1 MEQGKGGCKSQAV
14 PFRCYLEDG
23 VSKGAWLNRSSIIF
37 AGSDKWSVDPR
48 VSIATSNRREYSLQ
62 IQDVDVTDDGPY
74 TCSVQTQHTP
84 RTMQVH
90 LTVQVSPKI
99 FRISSDITVNE
110 GSNVTLVCLATGK
123 PEPSISW
130 RHISPS
136 AKPFES
142 GQYLDIYG
150 ITRDQA
156 GEYECSAEND
166 VSVPDVKKVKVTVNF
181 APTIQELKSSGVMLG
196 GNGLIRC
203 EGAGVPA
210 PVFEWFKGERN
221 VSPLPLDG
229 GQPAQDEPWP
239 AQDQP
244 WPAQDEPWLAR
255 DEHWLSQDEPWLA
268 EDEPWLAEYEPWLSQ
283 DETWLAEY
291 EPWLSQDEPWLAEDE
306 PWLAEDEPWLAEYEP
321 WLSQDET
328 WLAEYEPWLSQDEPW
343 LAEDEPWLAEYEPW
357 LSQDEPW
364 LAEDEPWLSQDEPW
378 LSQDEPWLAEDEPW
392 LSQDEPWLAE
402 DEPWLAE
409 DEPWLAQ
416 DEPWLAEDEP
426 WLSQDEPWLAE
437 DEPWL
442 SQDEPWL
449 SQDEP
454 WLSQDEPWLSQDEPW
469 LAQDEPWLAEDEP
482 WPAEAVSDAELRSCS
497 SQRSSQ
503 ERSRHPAANKAHV
516 GNHEPR
522 FRGFTNY
529 SGRRLINGQQGIT
542 IKNYSTR
549 SLLTVTNVTEEH
561 FGNYTCVAAN
571 KLGTTNA
578 SLPLNQIIEPTTS
591 SRVSS
596 PAPSTAQ
603 YGITG
608 HAEVL
613 FSCWSLVLTL
623 SSLSSIF
630 YLKNI
635 LLH

>member
-1 MEQGKGGCKSQAV
+1 MLRRPPGSSPAPRTAADRGQQRSGAEMVPLVRSAGGSHQWPAIVVLGLCCLLPPGRLAAPGGDFPGATVDNLVVRKGDTAV
-14 PFRCYLEDG
+14 LRCYLEDG
-23 VSKGAWLNRSSIIF
+23 ASKGAWLNRSSIIF

-48 VSIATSNRREYSLQ
+48 VSIATANRREYSLQ

-84 RTMQVH
+84 KTKQVH
-90 LTVQVSPKI
+90 LTVHVSPKI
-99 FRISSDITVNE
+99 YRISTDTVVNE

-181 APTIQELKSSGVMLG
+181 APTIQELKSSGVVLG

-210 PVFEWFKGERN
+210 PVFEWYKGER
-221 VSPLPLDG
+221 
-229 GQPAQDEPWP
+229 
-239 AQDQP
+239 
-244 WPAQDEPWLAR
+244 
-255 DEHWLSQDEPWLA
+255 
-268 EDEPWLAEYEPWLSQ
+268 
-283 DETWLAEY
+283 
-291 EPWLSQDEPWLAEDE
+291 
-306 PWLAEDEPWLAEYEP
+306 
-321 WLSQDET
+321 
-328 WLAEYEPWLSQDEPW
+328 
-343 LAEDEPWLAEYEPW
+343 
-357 LSQDEPW
+357 
-364 LAEDEPWLSQDEPW
+364 
-378 LSQDEPWLAEDEPW
+378 
-392 LSQDEPWLAE
+392 
-402 DEPWLAE
+402 
-409 DEPWLAQ
+409 
-416 DEPWLAEDEP
+416 
-426 WLSQDEPWLAE
+426 
-437 DEPWL
+437 
-442 SQDEPWL
+442 
-449 SQDEP
+449 
-454 WLSQDEPWLSQDEPW
+454 
-469 LAQDEPWLAEDEP
+469 
-482 WPAEAVSDAELRSCS
+482 
-497 SQRSSQ
+497 
-503 ERSRHPAANKAHV
+503 K
-516 GNHEPR
+516 
-522 FRGFTNY
+522 
-529 SGRRLINGQQGIT
+529 LINGQQGIT

-591 SRVSS
+591 SPVSS

-608 HAEVL
+608 DAEVL
-613 FSCWSLVLTL
+613 FSCWYLVLTL
-623 SSLSSIF
+623 SSLTSIF

-635 LLH
+635 ILH

>member
-1 MEQGKGGCKSQAV
+1 
-14 PFRCYLEDG
+14 RCYLEDG
-23 VSKGAWLNRSSIIF
+23 ASKGAWLNRSSIIF

-48 VSIATSNRREYSLQ
+48 VSIATANRREYSLQ

-99 FRISSDITVNE
+99 FRISSDIVVNE

-136 AKPFES
+136 GECPGTGQQCQGCATPVCPEGALGREGWAGALGGSWSRAGHRGSSAMAVPPPF
-142 GQYLDIYG
+142 
-150 ITRDQA
+150 
-156 GEYECSAEND
+156 
-166 VSVPDVKKVKVTVNF
+166 V
-181 APTIQELKSSGVMLG
+181 PTIQELKSSGVMLG

-210 PVFEWFKGERN
+210 PLFEWYKGER
-221 VSPLPLDG
+221 
-229 GQPAQDEPWP
+229 
-239 AQDQP
+239 
-244 WPAQDEPWLAR
+244 
-255 DEHWLSQDEPWLA
+255 
-268 EDEPWLAEYEPWLSQ
+268 
-283 DETWLAEY
+283 
-291 EPWLSQDEPWLAEDE
+291 
-306 PWLAEDEPWLAEYEP
+306 
-321 WLSQDET
+321 
-328 WLAEYEPWLSQDEPW
+328 
-343 LAEDEPWLAEYEPW
+343 
-357 LSQDEPW
+357 
-364 LAEDEPWLSQDEPW
+364 
-378 LSQDEPWLAEDEPW
+378 
-392 LSQDEPWLAE
+392 
-402 DEPWLAE
+402 
-409 DEPWLAQ
+409 
-416 DEPWLAEDEP
+416 
-426 WLSQDEPWLAE
+426 
-437 DEPWL
+437 
-442 SQDEPWL
+442 
-449 SQDEP
+449 
-454 WLSQDEPWLSQDEPW
+454 
-469 LAQDEPWLAEDEP
+469 
-482 WPAEAVSDAELRSCS
+482 
-497 SQRSSQ
+497 
-503 ERSRHPAANKAHV
+503 K
-516 GNHEPR
+516 
-522 FRGFTNY
+522 
-529 SGRRLINGQQGIT
+529 LINGQQGIT

-578 SLPLNQIIEPTTS
+578 SLPLNP
-591 SRVSS
+591 
-596 PAPSTAQ
+596 PSTAQ

>member
-1 MEQGKGGCKSQAV
+1 MVPLVRSAGGSHQWPAIVFLGLCWLLAPGRLAAPGGDYPGAAVDNLVVRKGDTAV
-14 PFRCYLEDG
+14 LRCYLEDG
-23 VSKGAWLNRSSIIF
+23 ASKGAWLNRSSIIF

-48 VSIATSNRREYSLQ
+48 VSIATANRREYSLQ

-99 FRISSDITVNE
+99 FRISSDIVVNE

-181 APTIQELKSSGVMLG
+181 APTIQELKSSGVVLG

-210 PVFEWFKGERN
+210 PVFEWYKGER
-221 VSPLPLDG
+221 
-229 GQPAQDEPWP
+229 
-239 AQDQP
+239 
-244 WPAQDEPWLAR
+244 
-255 DEHWLSQDEPWLA
+255 
-268 EDEPWLAEYEPWLSQ
+268 
-283 DETWLAEY
+283 
-291 EPWLSQDEPWLAEDE
+291 
-306 PWLAEDEPWLAEYEP
+306 
-321 WLSQDET
+321 
-328 WLAEYEPWLSQDEPW
+328 
-343 LAEDEPWLAEYEPW
+343 
-357 LSQDEPW
+357 
-364 LAEDEPWLSQDEPW
+364 
-378 LSQDEPWLAEDEPW
+378 
-392 LSQDEPWLAE
+392 
-402 DEPWLAE
+402 
-409 DEPWLAQ
+409 
-416 DEPWLAEDEP
+416 
-426 WLSQDEPWLAE
+426 
-437 DEPWL
+437 
-442 SQDEPWL
+442 
-449 SQDEP
+449 
-454 WLSQDEPWLSQDEPW
+454 
-469 LAQDEPWLAEDEP
+469 
-482 WPAEAVSDAELRSCS
+482 
-497 SQRSSQ
+497 
-503 ERSRHPAANKAHV
+503 K
-516 GNHEPR
+516 
-522 FRGFTNY
+522 
-529 SGRRLINGQQGIT
+529 LINGQQGIT

-591 SRVSS
+591 SPVSS

-608 HAEVL
+608 DAEVL
-613 FSCWSLVLTL
+613 FSCWYLVLTL
-623 SSLSSIF
+623 SSLTSIF

-635 LLH
+635 ILH

>member
-1 MEQGKGGCKSQAV
+1 ASGVRLGFRAQGSNNVDARLAV
-14 PFRCYLEDG
+14 QGSVAVLLRAIQLLCFLTYAFTFFPRCYLEDG
-23 VSKGAWLNRSSIIF
+23 ASKGAWLNRSSIIF

-48 VSIATSNRREYSLQ
+48 VSIATANRREYSLQ

-90 LTVQVSPKI
+90 LTVHVSPKI
-99 FRISSDITVNE
+99 FRISGDIVVNE

-136 AKPFES
+136 GESHHPTAASPTFYHLCFAFSVFQNAKPFES

-181 APTIQELKSSGVMLG
+181 APTIQELKSSGVVLG

-210 PVFEWFKGERN
+210 PVFEWYKGER
-221 VSPLPLDG
+221 
-229 GQPAQDEPWP
+229 
-239 AQDQP
+239 
-244 WPAQDEPWLAR
+244 
-255 DEHWLSQDEPWLA
+255 
-268 EDEPWLAEYEPWLSQ
+268 
-283 DETWLAEY
+283 
-291 EPWLSQDEPWLAEDE
+291 
-306 PWLAEDEPWLAEYEP
+306 
-321 WLSQDET
+321 
-328 WLAEYEPWLSQDEPW
+328 
-343 LAEDEPWLAEYEPW
+343 
-357 LSQDEPW
+357 
-364 LAEDEPWLSQDEPW
+364 
-378 LSQDEPWLAEDEPW
+378 
-392 LSQDEPWLAE
+392 
-402 DEPWLAE
+402 
-409 DEPWLAQ
+409 
-416 DEPWLAEDEP
+416 
-426 WLSQDEPWLAE
+426 
-437 DEPWL
+437 
-442 SQDEPWL
+442 
-449 SQDEP
+449 
-454 WLSQDEPWLSQDEPW
+454 
-469 LAQDEPWLAEDEP
+469 
-482 WPAEAVSDAELRSCS
+482 
-497 SQRSSQ
+497 
-503 ERSRHPAANKAHV
+503 K
-516 GNHEPR
+516 
-522 FRGFTNY
+522 
-529 SGRRLINGQQGIT
+529 LINGQQGIT

-591 SRVSS
+591 SPVSS

-608 HAEVL
+608 DAEVL
-613 FSCWSLVLTL
+613 FSCWYLVLTL
-623 SSLSSIF
+623 SSLTSIF

-635 LLH
+635 ILH

>member
-1 MEQGKGGCKSQAV
+1 
-14 PFRCYLEDG
+14 RCYLEDG
-23 VSKGAWLNRSSIIF
+23 ASKGAWLNRSSIIF

-48 VSIATSNRREYSLQ
+48 VSIATANRREYSLQ

-99 FRISSDITVNE
+99 FRISSDIVVNE

-136 AKPFES
+136 GES
-142 GQYLDIYG
+142 GGFGEGKDIF
-150 ITRDQA
+150 
-156 GEYECSAEND
+156 EL
-166 VSVPDVKKVKVTVNF
+166 VPGWFCPVFRLLFPFPWMISGSSPLVLFV
-181 APTIQELKSSGVMLG
+181 PTIQELKSSGVMLG

-210 PVFEWFKGERN
+210 PVFEWYKGER
-221 VSPLPLDG
+221 
-229 GQPAQDEPWP
+229 
-239 AQDQP
+239 
-244 WPAQDEPWLAR
+244 
-255 DEHWLSQDEPWLA
+255 
-268 EDEPWLAEYEPWLSQ
+268 
-283 DETWLAEY
+283 
-291 EPWLSQDEPWLAEDE
+291 
-306 PWLAEDEPWLAEYEP
+306 
-321 WLSQDET
+321 
-328 WLAEYEPWLSQDEPW
+328 
-343 LAEDEPWLAEYEPW
+343 
-357 LSQDEPW
+357 
-364 LAEDEPWLSQDEPW
+364 
-378 LSQDEPWLAEDEPW
+378 
-392 LSQDEPWLAE
+392 
-402 DEPWLAE
+402 
-409 DEPWLAQ
+409 
-416 DEPWLAEDEP
+416 
-426 WLSQDEPWLAE
+426 
-437 DEPWL
+437 
-442 SQDEPWL
+442 
-449 SQDEP
+449 
-454 WLSQDEPWLSQDEPW
+454 
-469 LAQDEPWLAEDEP
+469 
-482 WPAEAVSDAELRSCS
+482 
-497 SQRSSQ
+497 
-503 ERSRHPAANKAHV
+503 K
-516 GNHEPR
+516 
-522 FRGFTNY
+522 
-529 SGRRLINGQQGIT
+529 LINGQQGIT

-578 SLPLNQIIEPTTS
+578 SLPLNP
-591 SRVSS
+591 
-596 PAPSTAQ
+596 PSTAQ

>member
-1 MEQGKGGCKSQAV
+1 MLRRPPGSSHAPRSGADRGQHQGAAAGGRARAPPGPGAAARSGAGMAPPVRGAGGSQQWLAAVLLGLCCLLPPGRIAAPGGDFPGAAADSLVVRKGDTAV
-14 PFRCYLEDG
+14 LRCYLEDG
-23 VSKGAWLNRSSIIF
+23 ASKGAWLNRSSIIF

-48 VSIATSNRREYSLQ
+48 VSIATANRREYSLQ

-99 FRISSDITVNE
+99 FRISSDIIVNE

-210 PVFEWFKGERN
+210 PVFEWYRGER
-221 VSPLPLDG
+221 
-229 GQPAQDEPWP
+229 
-239 AQDQP
+239 
-244 WPAQDEPWLAR
+244 
-255 DEHWLSQDEPWLA
+255 
-268 EDEPWLAEYEPWLSQ
+268 
-283 DETWLAEY
+283 
-291 EPWLSQDEPWLAEDE
+291 
-306 PWLAEDEPWLAEYEP
+306 
-321 WLSQDET
+321 
-328 WLAEYEPWLSQDEPW
+328 
-343 LAEDEPWLAEYEPW
+343 
-357 LSQDEPW
+357 
-364 LAEDEPWLSQDEPW
+364 
-378 LSQDEPWLAEDEPW
+378 
-392 LSQDEPWLAE
+392 
-402 DEPWLAE
+402 
-409 DEPWLAQ
+409 
-416 DEPWLAEDEP
+416 
-426 WLSQDEPWLAE
+426 
-437 DEPWL
+437 
-442 SQDEPWL
+442 
-449 SQDEP
+449 
-454 WLSQDEPWLSQDEPW
+454 
-469 LAQDEPWLAEDEP
+469 
-482 WPAEAVSDAELRSCS
+482 
-497 SQRSSQ
+497 
-503 ERSRHPAANKAHV
+503 K
-516 GNHEPR
+516 
-522 FRGFTNY
+522 
-529 SGRRLINGQQGIT
+529 LINGQQGIT

-591 SRVSS
+591 SPVSS

-608 HAEVL
+608 DAEVL
-613 FSCWSLVLTL
+613 FSCWYLVLTL
-623 SSLSSIF
+623 SSLTSIF

-635 LLH
+635 ILH

>member
-1 MEQGKGGCKSQAV
+1 
-14 PFRCYLEDG
+14 P
-23 VSKGAWLNRSSIIF
+23 
-37 AGSDKWSVDPR
+37 
-48 VSIATSNRREYSLQ
+48 
-62 IQDVDVTDDGPY
+62 
-74 TCSVQTQHTP
+74 
-84 RTMQVH
+84 
-90 LTVQVSPKI
+90 VSPKI

-181 APTIQELKSSGVMLG
+181 APTIQELKSSGVVLG

-210 PVFEWFKGERN
+210 PNFEWYKGER
-221 VSPLPLDG
+221 
-229 GQPAQDEPWP
+229 
-239 AQDQP
+239 
-244 WPAQDEPWLAR
+244 
-255 DEHWLSQDEPWLA
+255 
-268 EDEPWLAEYEPWLSQ
+268 
-283 DETWLAEY
+283 
-291 EPWLSQDEPWLAEDE
+291 
-306 PWLAEDEPWLAEYEP
+306 
-321 WLSQDET
+321 
-328 WLAEYEPWLSQDEPW
+328 
-343 LAEDEPWLAEYEPW
+343 
-357 LSQDEPW
+357 
-364 LAEDEPWLSQDEPW
+364 
-378 LSQDEPWLAEDEPW
+378 
-392 LSQDEPWLAE
+392 
-402 DEPWLAE
+402 
-409 DEPWLAQ
+409 
-416 DEPWLAEDEP
+416 
-426 WLSQDEPWLAE
+426 
-437 DEPWL
+437 
-442 SQDEPWL
+442 
-449 SQDEP
+449 
-454 WLSQDEPWLSQDEPW
+454 
-469 LAQDEPWLAEDEP
+469 
-482 WPAEAVSDAELRSCS
+482 
-497 SQRSSQ
+497 
-503 ERSRHPAANKAHV
+503 K
-516 GNHEPR
+516 
-522 FRGFTNY
+522 
-529 SGRRLINGQQGIT
+529 LINGQQGIT

-591 SRVSS
+591 SAVSS

-608 HAEVL
+608 DAEVL
-613 FSCWSLVLTL
+613 FSCWYLVLTL

-635 LLH
+635 ILH

>member
-1 MEQGKGGCKSQAV
+1 MVPLLRSAGGSHQWLAIVFLGLCWFLPPGRLAAPGGDFPGSAVDSLVVRKGDTAV
-14 PFRCYLEDG
+14 LRCYLEDG
-23 VSKGAWLNRSSIIF
+23 ASKGAWLNRSSIIF

-48 VSIATSNRREYSLQ
+48 VSIATANRREYSLQ

-99 FRISSDITVNE
+99 FRISSDIVVNE

-210 PVFEWFKGERN
+210 PGFEWYRGER
-221 VSPLPLDG
+221 
-229 GQPAQDEPWP
+229 
-239 AQDQP
+239 
-244 WPAQDEPWLAR
+244 
-255 DEHWLSQDEPWLA
+255 
-268 EDEPWLAEYEPWLSQ
+268 
-283 DETWLAEY
+283 
-291 EPWLSQDEPWLAEDE
+291 
-306 PWLAEDEPWLAEYEP
+306 
-321 WLSQDET
+321 
-328 WLAEYEPWLSQDEPW
+328 
-343 LAEDEPWLAEYEPW
+343 
-357 LSQDEPW
+357 
-364 LAEDEPWLSQDEPW
+364 
-378 LSQDEPWLAEDEPW
+378 
-392 LSQDEPWLAE
+392 
-402 DEPWLAE
+402 
-409 DEPWLAQ
+409 
-416 DEPWLAEDEP
+416 
-426 WLSQDEPWLAE
+426 
-437 DEPWL
+437 
-442 SQDEPWL
+442 
-449 SQDEP
+449 
-454 WLSQDEPWLSQDEPW
+454 
-469 LAQDEPWLAEDEP
+469 
-482 WPAEAVSDAELRSCS
+482 
-497 SQRSSQ
+497 
-503 ERSRHPAANKAHV
+503 K
-516 GNHEPR
+516 
-522 FRGFTNY
+522 
-529 SGRRLINGQQGIT
+529 LINGQQGIT

-591 SRVSS
+591 SGVSS

-608 HAEVL
+608 HAEEL

-630 YLKNI
+630 YLRNI
-635 LLH
+635 LLHDV